1 MVPYP
6 LRLLL
11 AITVLFGW
19 SSREII
25 PVFQLGPPFKG
36 YEGGPHENGP
46 SRLHV
51 TEGVSAKFLLNKVE
65 PEYPVEA
72 KAAGV
77 RGDVIFRIVIGR
89 DGKVKEIHLRQ
100 GEPLLVRAAAKAV
113 SQWVYKPYSLNG
125 RVVEVETFATVRFH
139 TPPAIT
145 R

>member
-1 MVPYP
+1 M
-6 LRLLL
+6 
-11 AITVLFGW
+11 
-19 SSREII
+19 
-25 PVFQLGPPFKG
+25 
-36 YEGGPHENGP
+36 
-46 SRLHV
+46 
-51 TEGVSAKFLLNKVE
+51 TEGISANFLLKKVE

-77 RGDVIFRIVIGR
+77 RGDVIFKIVIGR

-139 TPPAIT
+139 TPRAIT